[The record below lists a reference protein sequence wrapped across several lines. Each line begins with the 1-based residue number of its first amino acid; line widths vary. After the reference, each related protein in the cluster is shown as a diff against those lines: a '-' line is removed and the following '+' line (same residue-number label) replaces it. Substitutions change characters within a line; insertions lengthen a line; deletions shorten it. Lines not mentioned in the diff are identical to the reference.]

1 MNIILAAYYPMILGC
16 GYFIKNQYLWN
27 RNTAAIMIA
36 IYLGMAYLLLFTT
49 FFSNLYDI
57 VRYIMGVVFAVY
69 GVFRGY
75 RLFVGMK

>member
-1 MNIILAAYYPMILGC
+1 MEEKYGRYDEEDAEKKKQPLGMNVVFGM
-16 GYFIKNQYLWN
+16 
-27 RNTAAIMIA
+27 IMIA

-49 FFSNLYDI
+49 LFSNLYDI
-57 VRYIMGVVFAVY
+57 VRYVMGVVFAVY

>member
-1 MNIILAAYYPMILGC
+1 MKEKYGRYDEEEDADTKRRPLGMNVVLGM
-16 GYFIKNQYLWN
+16 
-27 RNTAAIMIA
+27 IMIA
-36 IYLGMAYLLLFTT
+36 IYLGMSYLLLFTT
-49 FFSNLYDI
+49 FFSNLHDI

>member
-1 MNIILAAYYPMILGC
+1 MEEKYGRYDEEETAKKKQPLGMNVVFGM
-16 GYFIKNQYLWN
+16 
-27 RNTAAIMIA
+27 IMIA

-49 FFSNLYDI
+49 LFSNLYDI
-57 VRYIMGVVFAVY
+57 VRYVMGAVFAVY